1 MSKNKRRFLQTRIR
15 GRTPAGVSGVKFWRT
30 IRDSIRSGD
39 YELPEEWDVS
49 ISWRNKPDADFKSD
63 TFTVAMT
70 ESRESSRGW
79 DTILEHYAT
88 RKLNDAQ
95 VDAQPDYRV
104 RERLRRDTPEFKRR
118 SRAARKG
125 WRTRRRRK

>member
-1 MSKNKRRFLQTRIR
+1 VSVLQQPRVRIGIGVLALAMLGAGIWYWATA
-15 GRTPAGVSGVKFWRT
+15 GRETT
-30 IRDSIRSGD
+30 D
-39 YELPEEWDVS
+39 
-49 ISWRNKPDADFKSD
+49 
-63 TFTVAMT
+63 
-70 ESRESSRGW
+70 
-79 DTILEHYAT
+79 
-88 RKLNDAQ
+88 DAQ